1 MCLYMAQ
8 ASHIVIYTGCPGVVI
23 CMDYTYS
30 VLSNVWY
37 LEGQDKK

>member
-1 MCLYMAQ
+1 MCYMAQ
-8 ASHIVIYTGCPGVVI
+8 ASHIVIYTGCRYMY
-23 CMDYTYS
+23 MDYTYC